1 MNTHILHPHYPYC
14 TRSYPR
20 SHRCL
25 QDGRMYGDLQ
35 TRCMLHLDILQE
47 NIHTVPARHT
57 DARRSRSCTHKRMH
71 TRIAYSHIPDPQL
84 RFVARFCLSLPLLLS
99 PTPFSLSLFGNSNT
113 PAVKRPGSPPPQTEE
128 NVPGGL
134 YLLFFVPLLIPPFAF
149 WAGGAKGEMA
159 N

>member
-1 MNTHILHPHYPYC
+1 MNTHIPHPRPLLHTGVP
-14 TRSYPR
+14 TVTQVSAGWKNVRRSTNKVHATPR
-20 SHRCL
+20 HPSGKYTHGACQAHRCT
-25 QDGRMYGDLQ
+25 MF
-35 TRCMLHLDILQE
+35 TVT
-47 NIHTVPARHT
+47 HTH
-57 DARRSRSCTHKRMH
+57 
-71 TRIAYSHIPDPQL
+71 IAYSHIPDPQL

-113 PAVKRPGSPPPQTEE
+113 PAVKRPGPPPPQTEE